1 MVKRKIHQMIDC
13 SHPTKR
19 QMSVKQQVFQR
30 SIKALPHLIYKILIT
45 LVNTY
50 LQKESSILLMTDL
63 FHALLA
69 TS

>member
-19 QMSVKQQVFQR
+19 KMSVKQQVFQR

-50 LQKESSILLMTDL
+50 LQIYEQ
-63 FHALLA
+63 
-69 TS
+69 